1 MRPTPLAAGTSKLF
15 HAESAGAELPAL
27 RDYGFSVVPAA
38 DVPVTVDHAVHEPD
52 PTDPQ
57 IEGMSESELSGQTAL
72 VTGGTSGI
80 GLATARLLRQAGAHV
95 VISGRDARRGSVA
108 ASDIGG
114 GTRFIAADMAD
125 LESVDY
131 LAGQAPIDILVNT
144 AAAAPRALSVDHD
157 IECFTRTYDIN
168 VRGLYYL
175 VGEVA
180 LGIIRHGGGA
190 IVNVTSAPSIKGIPG
205 SSAYSSTKAAVESLT
220 RTWAVEFGSHR
231 IRVNSVAPGWVRSVV
246 GQVGNRSCEKGFDA
260 FEWAPSEEPVARNN
274 VAAVAHRCCNHSA
287 RRVPPSSA
295 SSEVIK
301 LFCCTATPK

>member
-1 MRPTPLAAGTSKLF
+1 
-15 HAESAGAELPAL
+15 
-27 RDYGFSVVPAA
+27 
-38 DVPVTVDHAVHEPD
+38 
-52 PTDPQ
+52 
-57 IEGMSESELSGQTAL
+57 MSESELSGQTAL

-95 VISGRDARRGSVA
+95 IISGRDARRGSVA

-131 LAGQAPIDILVNT
+131 LAGQTPIDILVNT

-180 LGIIRHGGGA
+180 LGMIRHGGGA
-190 IVNVTSAPSIKGIPG
+190 IVNVTSAPAVKGIPG
-205 SSAYSSTKAAVESLT
+205 SSTYSSTKAAVESLT

-231 IRVNSVAPGWVRSVV
+231 IRVNSVAPG
-246 GQVGNRSCEKGFDA
+246 
-260 FEWAPSEEPVARNN
+260 P
-274 VAAVAHRCCNHSA
+274 
-287 RRVPPSSA
+287 
-295 SSEVIK
+295 
-301 LFCCTATPK
+301 TATDIVLSPEIPLGRLAHPAEVAEAILFLASPRASFITGVTLFVDGGAIVA